1 MKIRKKI
8 AYFLILTLL
17 MTSSMVVPY
26 GVAFATPSALPG
38 ARSVTVNGDVYLG
51 GNYVEIGIDN
61 NGWFGASTAA
71 PSGFHPVSR
80 TNIGMVMDGDG
91 FDVGEAVKS
100 GDFFLPG
107 GPVEGYGIGYK
118 ETSDGTAI
126 TRVNTNPSLNSSFN
140 KNMTLVDLS
149 SGDTLSAVHTV
160 DDGKVKLEQKVSFQ
174 KDDIFMKIEVK
185 LTNISDQTLYDVRYF
200 RKLDPDQDKDLSGTY
215 STLNKV
221 VENPTSGT
229 KALVY
234 AKGPVTGTP
243 FFYAAFDS
251 DARASVTSSSNPY
264 GSAMYNVDG
273 DALLTSEVSRDT
285 HIAMTFAKGNLNAGE
300 SVNLVLYQSLDP
312 DLTSSL
318 DKIEDEVDVAKPELT
333 ALSIENG
340 TLSPAFSSD
349 VTDYSTILP
358 VGTKTT
364 KVTPTAT
371 SGAAITVNGTPVSSG
386 SASGDINV
394 SPGHNTIPV
403 QVTSG
408 SVVKAYTIDALVASN
423 DLSSLSVGAGTL
435 SPTFNPDTLNYTV
448 NYPTSTASMT
458 LTAVSVSSVAG
469 IEIDNTTSNGSLTKA
484 VALSVGSNVIPIK
497 ITAEDGSIK
506 TYTVTAVVASDYLA
520 NLTLGSGTLSPVFN
534 RDTLNYEVNYPVMTT
549 STSITAVSEDPGSTV
564 TINNVLA
571 TSNSAVTVALS
582 VGDNSI
588 PVKVTASDN
597 SVRTYTI
604 KANVASNHLS
614 SLAVGKGELLPV
626 FNENTMN
633 YSVSY
638 PYRTTSM
645 AITAVPVTPEA
656 SVTINDTA
664 VTSSSAV
671 TVALMT
677 GPNTIPVK
685 VTAADSS
692 VSTYTI
698 VATVEKEDKNSGG
711 GIITE
716 PPSNGSEVI
725 INGEISEAGKEKI
738 SQVGD
743 EKILELVVDSE
754 TIDLMID
761 EALKKLAEEPLKA
774 DTMNKNIVKITT
786 SSSDSDQIRVKLT
799 GDIVKKLD
807 DNQFMISLQ
816 TQKANYLL
824 PAKEV
829 NIAEIAKLFKKEGDL
844 KKIVIDI
851 QVDNVAQSI
860 LDNTDKLF
868 ANNGFMKM
876 VTKPLSF
883 KIIATSSDT
892 NESVEVKQFKS
903 YVEREIPVSIEDS
916 SRITTGVLITEDGI
930 YHVPTRIFK
939 RDNENF
945 VSIKSLTNSVYSTI
959 FNEVSVTSVKGHWAE
974 QQVNDMASR
983 LVLSDYQNFAPDK
996 KITRAEFADYITKA
1010 LGLIEN
1016 KGDTNFADV
1025 DVDNK
1030 YYKQIQVAKEYEL
1043 FTGDEKGYFNPDK
1056 LITREE
1062 AVIVTAKALMLA
1074 GVQNNLDNQPVK
1086 FMDASDISPW
1096 AIDMVSF
1103 LQDKKVFNGNAQ
1115 NELKPK
1121 DFLTCAE
1128 AATVVRNILM
1138 ASDLIEK

>member
-1 MKIRKKI
+1 MKIRKKF
-8 AYFLILTLL
+8 AYFLVLTLL
-17 MTSSMVVPY
+17 MTSSMVIPY
-26 GVAFATPSALPG
+26 GAAFMTPSALPG
-38 ARSVTVNGDVYLG
+38 ARSVTVSGDVYLG

-80 TNIGMVMDGDG
+80 SNIGMVMDGDG

-118 ETSDGTAI
+118 ETSEGTAI

-160 DDGKVKLEQKVSFQ
+160 DDGKVKLEQKVLFQ
-174 KDDIFMKIEVK
+174 KDDLFMKIEVK
-185 LTNISDQTLYDVRYF
+185 LTNISAQTLYDVRYF

-243 FFYAAFDS
+243 FFYTSFDS
-251 DARASVTSSSNPY
+251 DARASVTSSSDPY

-318 DKIEDEVDVAKPELT
+318 DKIEDEADGAKLELT

-340 TLSPAFSSD
+340 TLSPSFSSD

-371 SGAAITVNGTPVSSG
+371 SGAAITVSGISVSSG

-408 SVVKAYTIDALVASN
+408 SAVKAYTIDALVASN
-423 DLSSLSVGAGTL
+423 DLSSLSVSAGTL
-435 SPTFNPDTLNYTV
+435 SPTFNSDTLNYTV

-458 LTAVSVSSVAG
+458 LTAVSVTSGAG

-497 ITAEDGSIK
+497 ITAEDSSIK

-520 NLTLGSGTLSPVFN
+520 SLTLGSGTLSPVFN

-549 STSITAVSEDPGSTV
+549 STSITAVSEDSGSTV

-571 TSNSAVTVALS
+571 TSNSAVTVALLA
-582 VGDNSI
+582 GDNSI

-614 SLAVGKGELLPV
+614 SLSVDKGELSPV
-626 FNENTMN
+626 FDEDTMN
-633 YSVSY
+633 YTITY
-638 PYRTTSM
+638 PYGTTSM
-645 AITAVPVTPEA
+645 AITAIPVTPEA
-656 SVTINDTA
+656 SVKINDTV
-664 VTSSSAV
+664 VTSPSAV
-671 TVALMT
+671 TVVLET
-677 GPNTIPVK
+677 GNNTISIK
-685 VTAADSS
+685 VTATDNS

-698 VATVEKEDKNSGG
+698 VARVEREEKDSNSG
-711 GIITE
+711 ITE
-716 PPSNGSEVI
+716 PPSSGSEVI
-725 INGEISEAGKEKI
+725 INGKAEKAGEEKI

-743 EKILELVVDSE
+743 KKILELVVDSK
-754 TIDLMID
+754 TIDLLID
-761 EALKKLAEEPLKA
+761 EALKKLAEDPVKVDA
-774 DTMNKNIVKITT
+774 MNKNIVQITT
-786 SSSDSDQIRVKLT
+786 SSSNSDQISVKLS

-807 DNQFMISLQ
+807 DNQFLISLQ

-824 PAKEV
+824 PAKEI
-829 NIAEIAKLFKKEGDL
+829 NISEIAKLFKTEVDL
-844 KKIVIDI
+844 KDIIIDI
-851 QVDNVAQSI
+851 QVDNVAQSV
-860 LDNTDKLF
+860 LDNTNKLF

-883 KIIATSSDT
+883 KIVVTSSDT
-892 NESVEVKQFKS
+892 KESVEVKQFKS
-903 YVEREIPVSIEDS
+903 YVEREIPVSLEDS
-916 SRITTGVLITEDGI
+916 NRITTGVLITADGI

-959 FNEVSVTSVKGHWAE
+959 FNEVNVASVKGHWAE

-983 LVLSDYQNFAPDK
+983 LVLPDYQNFEPDK

-1016 KGDTNFADV
+1016 KDDTNFADV
-1025 DVDNK
+1025 DVNNK

-1043 FTGDEKGYFNPDK
+1043 FTGDEKGYFNPNK

-1062 AVIVTAKALMLA
+1062 AVMVTAKALMLA
-1074 GVQNNLDNQPVK
+1074 GVQNNLDNQPIK

-1103 LQDKKVFNGNAQ
+1103 LQDRKVFNGNAK
-1115 NELKPK
+1115 NEFKPK